1 MPQKES
7 RLKKT
12 KEFEE
17 VFSKGK
23 GFRQGGLFLKVK
35 EGTEGGSRF
44 GIVVSKKVSKQATAR
59 NRMRRLIRE
68 ALRQEREQIKNGAE
82 AVIVV
87 LPEFKENDFKEVQ
100 IHVHNL
106 LKKASLFQ

>member
-1 MPQKES
+1 
-7 RLKKT
+7 
-12 KEFEE
+12 
-17 VFSKGK
+17 
-23 GFRQGGLFLKVK
+23 
-35 EGTEGGSRF
+35 
-44 GIVVSKKVSKQATAR
+44 
-59 NRMRRLIRE
+59 MRRLIRE

-100 IHVHNL
+100 TYVHNL